1 MTQAQQVKYV
11 ATPEAS
17 PGIGRIIIANRAEIA
32 SRVIRTCKLLNIT
45 SIAIYSKQ
53 DSRSSYWREADESY
67 YIGDLEA
74 GGNPYTD
81 AKRLVDVA
89 LEVKADAVH
98 PGYGYLSENAEF
110 AGMVEAAGLVWIG
123 PRGETI
129 DILGDKA
136 ACKQFLREKAGELVP
151 LIPGMV
157 SRSQDP
163 EMLRKEASRIGYPVL
178 LKASAGGGGKGMRTV
193 ERDADFESALLMAKS
208 EAKRS
213 FGSDDMLLEKYI
225 AQGKHVEVQM
235 FGDSHG
241 NCRIF
246 GDRECSVQRRHQKV
260 IEEAPAVVS
269 DALKQ
274 TMQTAAREIAR
285 ATQYRGAG
293 TVEFIVDVLD
303 QKAYFLEV
311 NTRIQVEHSIT
322 EEVYGIDLVALQ
334 IFVATGGSLKNVP
347 EMQLQG
353 HAIEMRLYAEDP
365 YENFLPQKGLVTLFR
380 ESKLPARYESS
391 VKTGDAVTINF
402 DPMICKVIVW
412 AGDRRQCIL
421 KSGQVLGSTVCLGLQ
436 TNQAF
441 MLKCLE
447 QAAFRDSSYTTGFI
461 GEHLSALTK
470 RADERTGAI
479 AVSVLLRALRPAP
492 RETSRLSTNPPE
504 VIVGPSKTRYCISKS
519 ASRSASSTSYK
530 LNSWLVK
537 DTKIDTNKALNVEG
551 AKLVQ
556 SFYGSIEA
564 KSDLQE
570 AEVLVSDLHTAV
582 MQYDDRTIVVSVR
595 ITLHNKATLHLATVK
610 STDGVSQVHLDGYGT
625 FQRRSALVGFGELDS
640 RFGGA
645 RGATGSG
652 YAAPMPCKIVRI
664 ECKTGQTVKAGQG
677 LLVIESMKTEVRI
690 LARDDGVATILVN
703 EGDLIEEGVQ
713 LADVKSE

>member
-1 MTQAQQVKYV
+1 MVQAQQPKYV
-11 ATPEAS
+11 ARPLES
-17 PGIGRIIIANRAEIA
+17 PSIGRIIIANRAEIA
-32 SRVIRTCKLLNIT
+32 SRVVRTCKLLSIT

-53 DSRSSYWREADESY
+53 DARSSYWREADESY
-67 YIGDLEA
+67 YIGDLEKD
-74 GGNPYTD
+74 GNAYINPR
-81 AKRLVDVA
+81 KLVEIA
-89 LEVKADAVH
+89 LEMKADGVH
-98 PGYGYLSENAEF
+98 PGYGYLSENAAF
-110 AGMVEAAGLVWIG
+110 ANMVEEAGLIWIG
-123 PRGETI
+123 PKGETI

-136 ACKQFLREKAGELVP
+136 ACKQFLRERAGGRVP

-163 EMLRKEASRIGYPVL
+163 EMLRKEASGIGYPVL
-178 LKASAGGGGKGMRTV
+178 LKASAGGGGKGMRIV
-193 ERDADFESALLMAKS
+193 ESDADFDSALSMAKS

-260 IEEAPAVVS
+260 IEEAPAIVS
-269 DALKQ
+269 DALKN

-285 ATQYRGAG
+285 ATNYRGAG

-334 IFVATGGSLKNVP
+334 IFVATGGALTDIP

-380 ESKLPARYESS
+380 ESKIPARYESS
-391 VKTGDAVTINF
+391 VQTGDAVTINF

-441 MLKCLE
+441 MIKCME

-461 GEHLSALTK
+461 AEHLAALTK

-479 AVSVLLRALRPAP
+479 ASSVLLRALRPAP
-492 RETSRLSTNPPE
+492 REAARLTTNPPE
-504 VIVGPSKTRYCISKS
+504 LIIGPTKGRYCISKPS
-519 ASRSASSTSYK
+519 SRTATRDNYSLQSWVVQDVEPDTS
-530 LNSWLVK
+530 
-537 DTKIDTNKALNVEG
+537 KALNVEG

-556 SFYGSIEA
+556 AFYGSMKARHDE
-564 KSDLQE
+564 QTCH
-570 AEVLVSDLHTAV
+570 VLVSDLHHAP
-582 MQYDDRTIVVSVR
+582 MQYDPSVRVVSAR
-595 ITLHNKATLHLATVK
+595 ITLQNKATLYLATVR
-610 STDGVSQVHLDGYGT
+610 TTNGVTHVHLDGFGS

-640 RFGGA
+640 RASGV

-664 ECKTGQTVKAGQG
+664 ECKNGQAVKAGQG

-690 LARDDGVATILVN
+690 LAREDGIATILVK
-703 EGDLIEEGVQ
+703 EGDLIEEGIQ
-713 LADVKSE
+713 LADVKKE